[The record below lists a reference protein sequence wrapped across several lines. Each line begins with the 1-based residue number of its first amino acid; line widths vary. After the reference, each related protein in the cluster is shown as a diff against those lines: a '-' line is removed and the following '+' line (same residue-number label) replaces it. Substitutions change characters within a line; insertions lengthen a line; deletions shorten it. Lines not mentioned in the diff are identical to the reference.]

1 MPDEIELRAMNDHDL
16 IVMSVMQGNETVRHL
31 EKMNET
37 IVKHEKRIS
46 GLELTS
52 AASYSQN
59 PGDGSKPK
67 RPIQLTKIQALGIGS
82 GLFMFASIIGG
93 LIQGFGRSIGWW

>member
-1 MPDEIELRAMNDHDL
+1 MPDEIELRAMNDYDL

-31 EKMNET
+31 ERINHSIE
-37 IVKHEKRIS
+37 KHAKRIS
-46 GLELTS
+46 ELEMLT
-52 AASYSQN
+52 AGCYGTN
-59 PGDGSKPK
+59 PGLGPNPK
-67 RPIQLTKIQALGIGS
+67 KQIKLSRTQAIGIGS

>member
-31 EKMNET
+31 EKINST
-37 IVKHEKRIS
+37 IEKHEKRIY
-46 GLELTS
+46 GLELKRTANCVPDS
-52 AASYSQN
+52 TKGFS
-59 PGDGSKPK
+59 PSKMQ
-67 RPIQLTKIQALGIGS
+67 IIGMGS

-93 LIQGFGRSIGWW
+93 LIQGFGKSLGWW